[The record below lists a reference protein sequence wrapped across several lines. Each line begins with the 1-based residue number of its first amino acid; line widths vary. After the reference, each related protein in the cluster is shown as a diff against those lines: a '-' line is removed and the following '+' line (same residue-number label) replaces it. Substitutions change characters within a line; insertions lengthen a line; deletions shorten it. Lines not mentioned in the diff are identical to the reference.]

1 MRRYWQ
7 LRVQKVL
14 VGGDSPHRG
23 CPPFERVGSFGRVA
37 MGSSPLAFVPSRP
50 ADTPCPPTNADCVP
64 LFCFVLFCFNSNA
77 DRGLKGL
84 CRTKKLC
91 AVVCTAE
98 LFVSFEIPE
107 IDILLENCMVI
118 SMEHR
123 WELASASARD
133 VRKLTY
139 MQNEYSQS
147 LVFQPPLEPDHL
159 WHPPSDPRPPPD
171 GPALLAGRAALGGRF
186 GWPLIKRPEKR

>member
-1 MRRYWQ
+1 
-7 LRVQKVL
+7 
-14 VGGDSPHRG
+14 
-23 CPPFERVGSFGRVA
+23 
-37 MGSSPLAFVPSRP
+37 MGVRQIV
-50 ADTPCPPTNADCVP
+50 CR
-64 LFCFVLFCFNSNA
+64 CFVLFCFNSNA

-133 VRKLTY
+133 VRKLTCRTSTPSHL
-139 MQNEYSQS
+139 YSKHHWSQTTTGAR
-147 LVFQPPLEPDHL
+147 PPLA
-159 WHPPSDPRPPPD
+159 PP
-171 GPALLAGRAALGGRF
+171 L
-186 GWPLIKRPEKR
+186 